1 MSNEELNAILARAED
16 EYEQMKDRMHDLYDK
31 LNEKG
36 TITFIKRDSLN
47 KWVAKHFNKD
57 LISVDDL
64 IGCIEDLDDEVE
76 TLKTKIED
84 MEQDINDNYKRIDYA
99 RQVRE

>member
-1 MSNEELNAILARAED
+1 MSNEELNAIITRAED

-31 LNEKG
+31 LNERG
-36 TITFIKRDSLN
+36 TITYIQRDSLN

-64 IGCIEDLDDEVE
+64 IGCIEDLSNEVE
-76 TLKTKIED
+76 SLNEKIDDILED
-84 MEQDINDNYKRIDYA
+84 RDTNYKRIDYA
-99 RQVRE
+99 TQIRE